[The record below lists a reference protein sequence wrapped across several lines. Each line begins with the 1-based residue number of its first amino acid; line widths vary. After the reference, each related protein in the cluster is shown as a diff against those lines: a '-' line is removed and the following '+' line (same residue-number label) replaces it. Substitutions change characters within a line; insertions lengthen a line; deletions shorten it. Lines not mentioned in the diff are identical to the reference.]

1 MRPAQE
7 KLMSSTSS
15 FLNVRHMLQHC
26 QTMLMHL
33 KEKFQLNYDP
43 IIFGPP
49 KECLFEESQIRGVFF
64 QIEVLME

>member
-1 MRPAQE
+1 
-7 KLMSSTSS
+7 
-15 FLNVRHMLQHC
+15 MLQHC

-33 KEKFQLNYDP
+33 KEKNQLNYDP

-64 QIEVLME
+64 SKKKCSWSSSGMLVLATGKEQFQAF

>member
-1 MRPAQE
+1 
-7 KLMSSTSS
+7 
-15 FLNVRHMLQHC
+15 MLQHC

-33 KEKFQLNYDP
+33 KEKNQLNYDT

-64 QIEVLME
+64 QKEVLME